1 MLLHKLLDLPL
12 LIAVAAVHSSHT
24 HYSFHTYNRVNE
36 KVNKDMIND
45 AMAMAMLHHD
55 QRKL

>member
-12 LIAVAAVHSSHT
+12 LIAVAAVVRSHT

-45 AMAMAMLHHD
+45 AMAMHGRHHGAS
-55 QRKL
+55 